1 MVAQT
6 KILVVT
12 HKEYPMPKAS
22 EYQPI
27 LVGSKA
33 DLPEGYI
40 RDNENDN
47 IAEKNPFFC
56 ELTALY
62 YAWKNVSADYLGL
75 VHYRR
80 HLHGRVPFVANG
92 RKRHVLSRETAE
104 KLLQKYDF
112 ILPKKRNYYIETLYS
127 HYAHTMYVEPLDE
140 AGKIIAEQCP
150 LYSPAFEALKKRK
163 SAHMFNMFVGKKAA
177 VDAYCAW
184 LFPILFELE
193 KRIDRSVYTAFHARF
208 FGRVSELLF
217 DVYLQT
223 NGISYTEVGL
233 ENIERVNW
241 WKKGTSFLKAKFKK
255 EKYGKSF

>member
-1 MVAQT
+1 MAKT
-6 KILVVT
+6 TIIVVT
-12 HKEYPMPKAS
+12 HKDYPMPEEAL
-22 EYQPI
+22 YTPV
-27 LVGSKA
+27 LVGGKSE
-33 DLPEGYI
+33 LPEGYI
-40 RDNENDN
+40 RDNTGDN

-62 YAWKNVSADYLGL
+62 FAWKNLDADILGL

-80 HLHGRVPFVANG
+80 YLHGKTPFTANG
-92 RKRHVLSRETAE
+92 RKKHVLSEAE
-104 KLLQKYDF
+104 VNALLKKHDF

-140 AGKIIAEQCP
+140 AGKIIEELCP
-150 LYSPAFEALKKRK
+150 LYSPAFERLKKRR
-163 SAHMFNMFVGKKAA
+163 SSHMFNMFVGKREA
-177 VDAYCAW
+177 VNAYCAW

-193 KRIDRSVYTAFHARF
+193 KRIDTSVYTPFHARF
-208 FGRVSELLF
+208 FGRVSELLL

-233 ENIERVNW
+233 ESIEPVNW
-241 WKKGTSFLKAKFKK
+241 WRKGTSFLKAKFKK

>member
-1 MVAQT
+1 MAQT

-12 HKEYPMPKAS
+12 HKEYPMPEEGA
-22 EYQPI
+22 YTPI
-27 LVGSKA
+27 LVGGQEH
-33 DLPEGYI
+33 LPEGYI
-40 RDNENDN
+40 RDNTGDN
-47 IAEKNPFFC
+47 IAAKNPFFC

-62 YAWKNVSADYLGL
+62 YAWKNVEADNLGL

-80 HLHGRVPFVANG
+80 HLHGKAPFPVGKRKNRV
-92 RKRHVLSRETAE
+92 LTAE
-104 KLLQKYDF
+104 EAEALLEKHDF

-140 AGKIIAEQCP
+140 AGKIIAELCP
-150 LYSPAFEALKKRK
+150 LYSPAFEQLKKRR
-163 SAHMFNMFVGKKAA
+163 SAHMFNMFVAKKAA
-177 VDAYCAW
+177 ADAYCAW

-193 KRIDRSVYTAFHARF
+193 KRIDTSQYTPFHARF
-208 FGRVSELLF
+208 FGRVSELLL
-217 DVYLQT
+217 DVYIIT

-233 ENIERVNW
+233 ENIEPVNW